1 MNNNNEI
8 GQFIIIYSNK
18 TSVNV
23 VSLSLSILYCA
34 ILAFLLKGSTSAHFS
49 NTPKVPAS
57 LLWNFGVITKKYK
70 GDLNRST
77 AIL

>member
-23 VSLSLSILYCA
+23 VSLSQYFTVLCLPFC
-34 ILAFLLKGSTSAHFS
+34 LKEALQRISLTH
-49 NTPKVPAS
+49 PKCQRHYFGTLGS
-57 LLWNFGVITKKYK
+57 LLRKIRVT
-70 GDLNRST
+70 
-77 AIL
+77 